1 MMTGLNGLSLR
12 LCLTLTLKSLILL
25 FLDASIN
32 TFNSSNVSVIQER
45 HLKSSDV
52 SNAKKV

>member
-12 LCLTLTLKSLILL
+12 LCVTLTLKSLILL

-52 SNAKKV
+52 SNAKEV

>member
-12 LCLTLTLKSLILL
+12 LCVSLTLKSLILL
-25 FLDASIN
+25 FLDGSIH
-32 TFNSSNVSVIQER
+32 TFNSSNVSFILER

-52 SNAKKV
+52 TNAKKV